1 MDGTKLTAAEQRRLS
16 ETLRHTH
23 DVRLYRRT
31 LAVLECGRGK
41 GVEEV
46 ARSLRVTRQSVH
58 NWVTRFHQAGKAAAL
73 ADAPRSGRPRRAG
86 EVVNMLLQA
95 LMLVPPE
102 RSGYHATHWT
112 VPLLQDQVRQNLDLN
127 CCAAT
132 IRRSL
137 HRLEYVW
144 KRPRYVLAPDP
155 QCEKKKPHS
164 ARAWQLAKAQRDAG
178 GR

>member
-1 MDGTKLTAAEQRRLS
+1 MNGTRLTAVEQRRLS

-41 GVEEV
+41 GVVEV
-46 ARSLRVTRQSVH
+46 AQSLRVTRQSVH
-58 NWVTRFHQAGKAAAL
+58 NWVSRFHQAGKVVGL
-73 ADAPRSGRPRRAG
+73 ADAPRSGRPRHTG
-86 EVVNMLLQA
+86 ETVDMLLQA
-95 LMLVPPE
+95 LMIVPPE
-102 RSGYHATHWT
+102 RCGYHATHWT
-112 VPLLQDQVRQNLDLN
+112 VPLLQDQVRQNVGQT
-127 CCAAT
+127 CSTAT
-132 IRRSL
+132 VRRSL
-137 HRLEYVW
+137 HRLGYVW

-155 QCEKKKPHS
+155 QREKKTPHS